1 MKLRTVILALL
12 YPSMLG
18 AIYCAFVLAPTEA
31 VMGEVQR
38 IFYFHI
44 ASAWLCMLAFFILFV
59 LSIAYLATGEA
70 AWDRW
75 ASSSAEIGVI
85 FSTLVLITGPLW
97 AKPVWNTWWTW
108 DPRLT
113 TFLILWLIYVA
124 YLLLRANMPEG
135 DKKRK
140 ISAVFGIVGFV
151 DVPIV
156 FMSIRWWRTIH
167 PVVITSSSMN
177 LDPDMKTAMFAAL
190 GSFTLLYAVLMSL
203 RVQQKTLD
211 YMLWTR
217 EAGKTL

>member
-1 MKLRTVILALL
+1 MRTALLVLL
-12 YPSMLG
+12 YPLMVAAL
-18 AIYCAFVLAPTEA
+18 YCAFVFAPTEA

-38 IFYFHI
+38 IFYFHVS
-44 ASAWLCMLAFFILFV
+44 AAWLCMLAFFVLF
-59 LSIAYLATGEA
+59 LFSIAYLVTGRA
-70 AWDRW
+70 VWDRW

-135 DKKRK
+135 DKKYK
-140 ISAVFGIVGFV
+140 ISAVFGILGFI

-167 PVVITSSSMN
+167 PVVITSTSMN
-177 LDPDMKTAMFAAL
+177 LDPNMKVALFVAL
-190 GSFTLLYAVLMSL
+190 GAFTLLYAVLLHL
-203 RVQQKTLD
+203 RVQQKTMD
-211 YMLWTR
+211 YVLSTR
-217 EAGKTL
+217 

>member
-1 MKLRTVILALL
+1 MRSIFLVLLYPAMILAL
-12 YPSMLG
+12 
-18 AIYCAFVLAPTEA
+18 YCAFILAPREA
-31 VMGEVQR
+31 EMGEVQR

-44 ASAWLCMLAFFILFV
+44 AAAWLCMLAFFVLFV
-59 LSIAYLATGEA
+59 FSIIYLATGVRA
-70 AWDRW
+70 YDRW

-124 YLLLRANMPEG
+124 YLLLRANMAES
-135 DKKRK
+135 DKKYK
-140 ISAVFGIVGFV
+140 VSAVFGILGFI

-167 PVVITSSSMN
+167 PVVITSGSMN
-177 LDPDMKTAMFAAL
+177 LDPDMKTAMFVALAAFTLFYAAL
-190 GSFTLLYAVLMSL
+190 LHL
-203 RVQQKTLD
+203 RVQQKRLD
-211 YMLWTR
+211 YEVSIGLVS
-217 EAGKTL
+217 A